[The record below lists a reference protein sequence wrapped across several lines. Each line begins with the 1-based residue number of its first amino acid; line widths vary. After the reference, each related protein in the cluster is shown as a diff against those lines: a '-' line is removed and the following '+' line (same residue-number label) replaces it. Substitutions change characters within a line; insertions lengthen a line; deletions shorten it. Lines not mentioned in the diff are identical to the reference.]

1 MGQNKSSGAELN
13 SVEVLDMTTEL
24 WEQKLVHGTPPTGL
38 WDTAYTVV
46 GSCYFVFGGY
56 EDESCPTA
64 FSSLTITLNK

>member
-1 MGQNKSSGAELN
+1 
-13 SVEVLDMTTEL
+13 MTTEL
-24 WEQKLVHGTPPTGL
+24 WEQKPVHGTPPTGL